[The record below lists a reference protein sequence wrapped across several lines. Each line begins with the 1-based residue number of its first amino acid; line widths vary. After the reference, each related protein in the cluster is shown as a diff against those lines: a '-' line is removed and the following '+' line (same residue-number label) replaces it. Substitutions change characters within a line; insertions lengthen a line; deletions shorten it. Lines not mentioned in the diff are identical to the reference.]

1 MARVLS
7 NYAKDKFVAPEMSTF
22 TAASIRDMSAV
33 SGEQDHWVLNFVLNT
48 MLRVSVEGSIRPT
61 LFNFLRRTE
70 AAFREYTLARIRT
83 LAYLANPDA
92 VSDYL
97 AAIAHWEVFLS
108 QAYQAYCLFTMGQP
122 TLFKRGDGSV
132 FQRLNLLYNRAK
144 HVESAIAS
152 HQLPEDGTIAVWLKN
167 DGLHSIDGS
176 LTFDEI
182 AEILE
187 DLSRYADA
195 VQDPLT
201 MREKLTVL
209 AEEED
214 EGGKS
219 GS

>member
-1 MARVLS
+1 VPLS
-7 NYAKDKFVAPEMSTF
+7 NYVKDKLIAPEMSTF
-22 TAASIRDMSAV
+22 TTASMKDMSTTRGA
-33 SGEQDHWVLNFVLNT
+33 QYWVMDFVLNSMT
-48 MLRVSVEGSIRPT
+48 RACFGGPLKPT

-70 AAFREYTLARIRT
+70 AAFREYTLARSRT

-108 QAYQAYCLFTMGQP
+108 QAYQAYCLVTMGQP
-122 TLFKRGDGSV
+122 TLFRRGDGSA

-167 DGLHSIDGS
+167 DGLHSIDGF

-182 AEILE
+182 AEILK

-195 VQDPLT
+195 VEDPLT
-201 MREKLTVL
+201 MEEKLM
-209 AEEED
+209 AIAGEKD
-214 EGGKS
+214 ERGRNDT
-219 GS
+219 